1 MPESF
6 KAKVRRVGTSLGVLI
21 PKGVAEN
28 QKIKEGE
35 AIEVLLLKEKRLEEV
50 LNLLG
55 TARSTKPFERD
66 RTD

>member
-1 MPESF
+1 
-6 KAKVRRVGTSLGVLI
+6 
-21 PKGVAEN
+21 
-28 QKIKEGE
+28 
-35 AIEVLLLKEKRLEEV
+35 LLLKEKRLEEV